1 MGPIPRG
8 NQFDTFLNNSFE
20 GNSGLCGSPLTNKCD
35 NSDTLLRPPSIYEK
49 SEDSGS
55 SFEFGWKI
63 VVIGYGFGLVVG
75 VTIGHIVMTRKH
87 DWLMKTF
94 RMRQLVQEKVSGR
107 RHRRFT

>member
-1 MGPIPRG
+1 M
-8 NQFDTFLNNSFE
+8 
-20 GNSGLCGSPLTNKCD
+20 TNKCD

-63 VVIGYGFGLVVG
+63 VVIGYWFGLVVG